1 MNNSG
6 YIRGFDGLRA
16 ISVLLVLLAHGSTL
30 YDHLPEH
37 DLYRVRLYALFS
49 GETGVLVF
57 FAISGFLIT
66 HLLLKEKE
74 RTGTINVGHF
84 LIRRFLRLMPVLLVF
99 LMVVVVLS
107 QAGIIAVNSMA
118 LMAAGLYFFNF
129 LPHTY
134 NVVELTHTWSLG
146 VEEQFYLLW
155 PMGLKYLRNVT
166 FTKIAWMLLIFCGIV
181 LVTMHQWTIYGSPQ
195 QQQFMQDYRPMR
207 WFIPAIAPVVAG
219 ALASLLW
226 NNKHA
231 RFMRWTNGKD
241 GWVLFAV
248 LFFSPVYLP
257 DPIFRLHYLF
267 QGIAVAVLLSKLME
281 QQDALLTSVL
291 EFSPLR
297 FIGRISYGIYIWQG
311 LFLRTGPGSEMLFQ
325 QFPFNILLTLV
336 VAILSFYLLEKPLQ
350 KWRARYR

>member
-1 MNNSG
+1 MSTSG

-16 ISVLLVLLAHGSTL
+16 ISVLLVILAHGSTL
-30 YDHLPEH
+30 YDHLPEN

-49 GETGVLVF
+49 GETGVMAF

-74 RTGTINVGHF
+74 RSGSINIRHF

-99 LMVVVVLS
+99 LMAVAVFS
-107 QAGIIAVNSMA
+107 QAGFFVVNQMA
-118 LMAAGLYFFNF
+118 WMAAGLYFFNF

-155 PMGLKYLRNVT
+155 PLVLKFMRDT
-166 FTKIAWMLLIFCGIV
+166 FFTKILLLLLLICGVV
-181 LVTMHQWTIYGSPQ
+181 LVMFHQWTVSGNAWQ
-195 QQQFMQDYRPMR
+195 KQFMQDYRPFR
-207 WFIPAIAPVVAG
+207 WFIPAIAPVIAG
-219 ALASLLW
+219 AMASWLW
-226 NNKHA
+226 NRKSP
-231 RFMRWTNGKD
+231 RFMRWINGKD

-257 DPIFRLHYLF
+257 DPVFRLHYLL
-267 QGIAVAVLLSKLME
+267 QGMAIAVLLTKVME
-281 QQDALLTSVL
+281 HQDAFWTKFL
-291 EFSPLR
+291 EFSALR

-311 LFLRTGPGSEMLFQ
+311 LFLRTGPGSENAFQ
-325 QFPFNILLTLV
+325 QFPLNLLFTFMAAV
-336 VAILSFYLLEKPLQ
+336 LSFYLMEKPLQ
-350 KWRARYR
+350 KWRDKYR